1 MENSKSKYLTL
12 FLSTLQLSAFTFGG
26 GYAMIPLIQRE
37 VVEKN
42 KWITNDDVLEIVA
55 IAESTPGPIAI
66 NSATFVGLRI
76 GGVAGALIATFG
88 CILPSLI
95 LVSLLSWAYAKYR
108 SGRAMQTVLSLL
120 RPVVVALITS
130 AALDILFTA
139 VLTTDM
145 LSPESLSMDWV
156 NVILFGVAL
165 LLLRRLKANPIAVM
179 AGCGGVYVLVA
190 ALSGGIV

>member
-1 MENSKSKYLTL
+1 MLAQL
-12 FLSTLQLSAFTFGG
+12 FLSFLQVGAFSIGG
-26 GYAMIPLIQRE
+26 GYAAMPLIQSQ
-37 VVEKN
+37 VVERFGWLTMEEFTN
-42 KWITNDDVLEIVA
+42 LIT
-55 IAESTPGPIAI
+55 IAEMTPGPIAV

-145 LSPESLSMDWV
+145 LSPESLSVDWV

-165 LLLRRLKANPIAVM
+165 LLLRRLKANPIAVL